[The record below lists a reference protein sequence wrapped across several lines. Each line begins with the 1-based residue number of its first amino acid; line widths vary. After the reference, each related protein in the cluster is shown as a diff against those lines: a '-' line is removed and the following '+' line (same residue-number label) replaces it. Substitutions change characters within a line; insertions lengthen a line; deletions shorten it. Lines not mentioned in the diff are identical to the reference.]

1 MTLVLITADD
11 RGDLT
16 VIADTLFGEGG
27 RTGSEVGPKIFLV
40 PVAISDLEDEVRIP
54 LPAMG
59 FAFAGN
65 VISGQFTHAMASTC
79 LQNLAGWV
87 ASGRPDVEDVASFY
101 ATCAIR
107 IYEERRRHFAG
118 DGYGFDGIVFGFS
131 ERRGHPAVFHFA
143 ASVAADGSCV
153 ATVKEVEL
161 EEGVPFAMGSGAE
174 AARLRIES
182 LKERRIEINPF
193 ALMDAMIGDDTVPSV
208 GGEIQAATAG
218 GSGVE
223 LRPVMFFGANSK
235 GELRAGYSIMG
246 IDMHRLGMVAG
257 YVPVGTPV
265 LAQTPA
271 DVEFVMGGS
280 G

>member
-1 MTLVLITADD
+1 MTLVLVTADD

-87 ASGRPDVEDVASFY
+87 ASGKPDVEDVARFY
-101 ATCAIR
+101 ATCAVR

-143 ASVAADGSCV
+143 AGVAPDGSCV
-153 ATVKEVEL
+153 APVTELEL
-161 EEGVPFAMGSGAE
+161 EEDIPFAVGSGAE
-174 AARLRIES
+174 AARVRIADLRS
-182 LKERRIEINPF
+182 RSIEINPF
-193 ALMDAMIGDDTVPSV
+193 AMMDAIIVDDAVPSV
-208 GGEIQAATAG
+208 GGAIQAATADA
-218 GSGVE
+218 SGVE
-223 LRPVMFFGANSK
+223 LRPVMLFGANADGDLS
-235 GELRAGYSIMG
+235 AGYSIMG
-246 IDMHRLGMVAG
+246 INMHLLGMVAG

-265 LAQTPA
+265 MAQTPA
-271 DVEFVMGGS
+271 DVEFVRGRRD
-280 G
+280 